1 MTIRFNIHSA
11 STTNSAKSTP
21 TQPFAAPVKKEPEL
35 NQVKGTKEKQVSD
48 ESGAIAA
55 FTGDAPS
62 SSPYNALLNP
72 EGFDFENMSINEF
85 KGIVDAI
92 RTLESDMARSSGYIG
107 SLRGT
112 FWSEVMD
119 VKGSLETI
127 DYTLQDFTADEKINI
142 TDLFVEHVEG
152 AAQMEKENY
161 RSFHGVLANAKQ
173 TQQTANKIISESFIK
188 EYHEKAVA
196 FLQSQ
201 ETKLLDTQA

>member
-1 MTIRFNIHSA
+1 MTIHFNIHSSSTTTTSA
-11 STTNSAKSTP
+11 STPS
-21 TQPFAAPVKKEPEL
+21 QPLAAPVKKEPEP
-35 NQVKGTKEKQVSD
+35 NQVKDTKEKQVSS
-48 ESGAIAA
+48 ESVSIAP
-55 FTGDAPS
+55 FSGDVPS

-92 RTLESDMARSSGYIG
+92 RTLESDIARSSGYTG
-107 SLRGT
+107 SLRDT
-112 FWSEVMD
+112 FWSEVMN

-127 DYTLQDFTADEKINI
+127 DYTLRDFTADEKINI

-152 AAQMEKENY
+152 AAQMEKEND

-188 EYHEKAVA
+188 EYQEKAVA
-196 FLQSQ
+196 FLKSQ
-201 ETKLLDTQA
+201 ETRLVDTQA

>member
-1 MTIRFNIHSA
+1 MTINFNIHSA
-11 STTNSAKSTP
+11 STTNTPTSTP
-21 TQPFAAPVKKEPEL
+21 IQPLAAPVKTESEPD
-35 NQVKGTKEKQVSD
+35 QDKVTKEKQVSD
-48 ESGAIAA
+48 EPVSIAA
-55 FTGDAPS
+55 FSGDAPS

-92 RTLESDMARSSGYIG
+92 RTLESDIARSSGYTG
-107 SLRGT
+107 SLRDT
-112 FWSEVMD
+112 FWSDVMG
-119 VKGSLETI
+119 VKGSLDGVNFEEKG
-127 DYTLQDFTADEKINI
+127 FKPDEKINI
-142 TDLFVEHVEG
+142 IDFFVDHVEG

-188 EYHEKAVA
+188 EYQEKAVV

-201 ETKLLDTQA
+201 ETKLVDMQV